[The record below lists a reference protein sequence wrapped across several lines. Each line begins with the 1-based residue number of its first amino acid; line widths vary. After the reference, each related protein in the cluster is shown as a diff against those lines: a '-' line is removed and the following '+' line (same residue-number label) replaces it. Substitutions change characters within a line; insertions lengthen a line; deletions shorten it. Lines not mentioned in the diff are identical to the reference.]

1 MKKNLIIILAAVF
14 VVAAVAVY
22 YFTRPVDTSKQ
33 YYYSTGDAFV
43 TNVIDSDKLIK
54 TTVVLGL
61 SQDIGDELDAKSA
74 QVRDCV
80 LYVLRNQTVEQYQ
93 MGDLQDQLSD
103 AIVARLNETF
113 PPEEGEAPLFAKA
126 YFSDFVMQ

>member
-1 MKKNLIIILAAVF
+1 MKKNLIIIIAVVI
-14 VVAAVAVY
+14 VVAAGAVY

-61 SQDIGDELDAKSA
+61 SRDIGDELDEKSA
-74 QVRDCV
+74 MVRDGV

-93 MGDLQDQLSD
+93 QGDLQGQLSD
-103 AIVARLNETF
+103 AIVERLNEVF
-113 PPEEGEAPLFAKA
+113 PAQEGEAPLFVRA

>member
-1 MKKNLIIILAAVF
+1 MKKNLIIILIVVL
-14 VVAAVAVY
+14 VVAAGAVY

-43 TNVIDSDKLIK
+43 TNVLDSDKLIK

-61 SQDIGDELDAKSA
+61 SQDIGNDLNEKSA
-74 QVRDCV
+74 KVRDCV

-93 MGDLQDQLSD
+93 KGDLQDQLSD
-103 AIVARLNETF
+103 AIVGRLNEVF
-113 PPEEGEAPLFAKA
+113 PPKEGEAPLFVKA